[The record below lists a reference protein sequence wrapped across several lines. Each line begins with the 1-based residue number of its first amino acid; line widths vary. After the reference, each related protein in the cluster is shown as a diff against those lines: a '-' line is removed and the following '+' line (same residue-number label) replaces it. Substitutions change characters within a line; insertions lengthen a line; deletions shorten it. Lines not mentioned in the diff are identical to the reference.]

1 MLLDTSGLM
10 CLFDRRDLQ
19 HASAQ
24 KHCDSA
30 TRRLVHNYV
39 FAEFVALAIAR
50 RAPLSDAFGFIE
62 AIHGSDEIETIWV
75 DPRVHES
82 AMRLLIQVEDKRWSL
97 CDAVSFLLMT
107 AYSIDRARRQ
117 IITSN
122 RPASFGCFRNEP
134 RFCHER

>member
-10 CLFDRRDLQ
+10 CLFDQRDIR
-19 HASAQ
+19 HASAIR
-24 KHCDSA
+24 HYESA
-30 TRRLVHNYV
+30 TRRLVYNYV

-50 RAPLSDAFGFIE
+50 RAPLADALRFIE
-62 AIHGSDEIETIWV
+62 AIHRADEIETAWV

-107 AYSIDRARRQ
+107 ANSVAHALTTDHNFEQAGFVRLLDQ
-117 IITSN
+117 
-122 RPASFGCFRNEP
+122 
-134 RFCHER
+134 